1 MSSRV
6 SYQVACYG
14 KYMASAKNRLH
25 LTITVVGIVVGGILA
40 VVTGGDAFALAIA
53 TGGVTGVSYWVGA
66 LAQHRHHKSNR

>member
-1 MSSRV
+1 V
-6 SYQVACYG
+6 SCQAACYG
-14 KYMASAKNRLH
+14 KSMASAKNRLH

-66 LAQHRHHKSNR
+66 LAQHRHHKSSR